1 MVDIWQTPEEYSRI
15 IHVTED
21 GMTQTRLTVN
31 NFHGVEYLHLR
42 KYYLD
47 FSEEWKPSKDGI
59 AMPLALSNSYE
70 LFSGL
75 VEILSLAEGQ
85 DTILEYFEDAFSSAY
100 NSS

>member
-1 MVDIWQTPEEYSRI
+1 
-15 IHVTED
+15 
-21 GMTQTRLTVN
+21 
-31 NFHGVEYLHLR
+31 
-42 KYYLD
+42 
-47 FSEEWKPSKDGI
+47 
-59 AMPLALSNSYE
+59 MPLDLSNSYE